1 MAGDQVPC
9 PMNHNS
15 IKIQPRNGENT
26 HITMASAFV
35 ILPAHTQVVGV
46 YMETF
51 TQCSPAQFK
60 RLLVRTWRAVSR
72 LCS

>member
-15 IKIQPRNGENT
+15 IKIQPRNAENT

-35 ILPAHTQVVGV
+35 ILPAHTQLVGV
-46 YMETF
+46 
-51 TQCSPAQFK
+51 CSESLIQPGICRCEPA
-60 RLLVRTWRAVSR
+60 R
-72 LCS
+72 